1 MAQASVEPGV
11 EGSHFC
17 REACRWDTA
26 QAEFAGR
33 EEEASWAE
41 FRRISSSKP
50 SVAIQSEF
58 ETSLGYLRLC

>member
-17 REACRWDTA
+17 REACRWGTA

-33 EEEASWAE
+33 EEEASWQN
-41 FRRISSSKP
+41 SGG
-50 SVAIQSEF
+50 SVVQSHPW
-58 ETSLGYLRLC
+58 LYRVNLRPAWAT